1 MDADVCVFC
10 PFFASFPFLVPE
22 KEPLEQR
29 YDELMRL
36 VAEIGKDIK
45 PAYTNSKVQS
55 DRLRKSVCV
64 RERHC

>member
-1 MDADVCVFC
+1 M
-10 PFFASFPFLVPE
+10 FLILSHDSE

-45 PAYTNSKVQS
+45 PAYTNSKVQG
-55 DRLRKSVCV
+55 DRLKKSACVCV
-64 RERHC
+64 CVYM

>member
-1 MDADVCVFC
+1 MLMFVCAFLPSFA
-10 PFFASFPFLVPE
+10 PFFLPE

-29 YDELMRL
+29 YDELMRM

-55 DRLRKSVCV
+55 DRLKKSVCGV
-64 RERHC
+64 CVCL